1 MNNVV
6 LQSEQEQCARG
17 MESER
22 RFFEAVHNHR
32 ITLPKG
38 VHKIVR
44 AITHEDMN
52 NVDAWM
58 YTKYGRLPIQIKSS
72 LCGKRKHRG
81 AYPHLHAVVIVIR
94 TDDTVPCI
102 QGRTICLLKEEMAFQ
117 LRQKRRRARW

>member
-1 MNNVV
+1 MNSVA
-6 LQSEQEQCARG
+6 LYSYQEALARG
-17 MESER
+17 AETER
-22 RFFEAVHNHR
+22 RFFEAVHNYPMN
-32 ITLPKG
+32 LPAGVFKIERSTPQEDAKG
-38 VHKIVR
+38 
-44 AITHEDMN
+44 
-52 NVDAWM
+52 VDAWM